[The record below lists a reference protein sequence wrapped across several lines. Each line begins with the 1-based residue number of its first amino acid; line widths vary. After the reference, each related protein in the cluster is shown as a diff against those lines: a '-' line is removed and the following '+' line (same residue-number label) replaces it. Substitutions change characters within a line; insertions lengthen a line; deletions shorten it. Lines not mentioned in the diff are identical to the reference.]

1 MATAAE
7 RSLPASSPQTERTAD
22 SARLQDSEITGKG
35 RVLIADDEP
44 ALLRGLQRL
53 LQGNGYQVVAA
64 RDGAEAELLFRSE
77 QFDVVL
83 TDIAMPGLSGI
94 ELLMSVRAKDPD
106 IPVVLIT
113 GEPAVS
119 TAVKALEYGAFH
131 YLTKPVDLPTLNEV
145 VDKAS
150 RLRRMAQMKR
160 RAAELL
166 GSSSS
171 SGLESLQRS
180 FDSVLDTLWLG
191 FQPIVEAGTGRVY
204 GYEAL
209 LRSEEAALPH
219 PGAVLDAAEKL
230 QRTDELSRV
239 IRGRCA
245 QVMNNGAD
253 DVVLFVNLQTTDL
266 LDPELT
272 SPSAPLS
279 QIADRVILEI
289 TERSSIEKIADVRQ
303 RIADLRQLGYRI
315 AVDDLGAGYAG
326 LTSFALLEP
335 EIVKLD
341 MTLVRN
347 VHQSPTR
354 QKLIRSM
361 TSLCKD
367 MGMLV
372 VGEGVETIEE
382 RRTLIDLGCD
392 LLQGYLLARPGRP
405 FPQVSW

>member
-1 MATAAE
+1 M
-7 RSLPASSPQTERTAD
+7 L
-22 SARLQDSEITGKG
+22 L
-35 RVLIADDEP
+35 ADDEP

-53 LQGNGYQVVAA
+53 LQGKGYQVVAA
-64 RDGAEAELLFRSE
+64 RDGAEAELLFRSD

-94 ELLMSVRAKDPD
+94 ELLMSVRARDPD

-119 TAVKALEYGAFH
+119 TAIKALEYGAFH

-145 VDKAS
+145 VDRAS

-166 GSSSS
+166 ENGNSVD
-171 SGLESLQRS
+171 LEGLQRS
-180 FDSVLDTLWLG
+180 FESVLDSLWLG
-191 FQPIVEAGTGRVY
+191 FQPIVEANSGRVY

-230 QRTDELSRV
+230 QRTDELSRI

-245 QVMNNGAD
+245 QTVSD
-253 DVVLFVNLQTTDL
+253 SDREVVLFVNLQTTDL

-289 TERSSIEKIADVRQ
+289 TERSSLEKIPDVRQ
-303 RIADLRQLGYRI
+303 RISELRQLGYRI

-382 RRTLIDLGCD
+382 RETLIDLGCD
-392 LLQGYLLARPGRP
+392 LLQGYLLARPGKP